1 VAGGGPA
8 LSDKKIFSYE
18 DAAALLPEV
27 QRLTQQAVDDVD
39 ALPDTAKGE
48 QQRVVQHWAE
58 SVMGLGI
65 DVKGIWLVDFDN
77 GSGYYCWQYPEESLQ
92 YFHGYEDGFRG
103 RVKLQ

>member
-1 VAGGGPA
+1 VARGGRA
-8 LSDKKIFSYE
+8 LTRKTFSYE

-27 QRLTQQAVDDVD
+27 QRLTQQAVEEID
-39 ALPDTAKGE
+39 ALPETARND
-48 QQRVVQHWAE
+48 QQRVVHRWAE
-58 SVMGLGI
+58 SVMELGI

-103 RVKLQ
+103 RVRLL